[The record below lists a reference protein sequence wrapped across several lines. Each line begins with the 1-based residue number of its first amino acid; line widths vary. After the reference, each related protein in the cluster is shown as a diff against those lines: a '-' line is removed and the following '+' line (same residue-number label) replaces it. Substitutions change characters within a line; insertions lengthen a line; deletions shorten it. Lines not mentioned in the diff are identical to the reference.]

1 MFFRLSSK
9 FVVLYYLF
17 FIYNLINYIYIY
29 LFNFLIFIKNNL
41 FKEVQTLQNFRLQ
54 ELFFILINLC

>member
-1 MFFRLSSK
+1 MDIIFFY
-9 FVVLYYLF
+9 FNF
-17 FIYNLINYIYIY
+17 NLINYIYIY

-54 ELFFILINLC
+54 